1 MLDAAC
7 CLALMAVAV
16 RRAVV
21 KALAMWKTVLLLV
34 ITSCLLAHNLVTT
47 VAMAVYVTKLAVQH
61 CIKITRALQ
70 LLERCLQDAT
80 GLHFL

>member
-21 KALAMWKTVLLLV
+21 KALGVCEKVLLLAT
-34 ITSCLLAHNLVTT
+34 TSCLFAHNLVTM
-47 VAMAVYVTKLAVQH
+47 VAMAVYMTKLA
-61 CIKITRALQ
+61 TSLALH
-70 LLERCLQDAT
+70 QDYKSFAAA
-80 GLHFL
+80 